1 MNADLIDRTFLEKRY
16 GPPDSGKVDE
26 ISANVSAAS
35 KAITPFRAKASIALG
50 PVAAKL
56 TPARARIP
64 PPTIA
69 PTPIP
74 VAPNNPMVRLIEDSC
89 SVFLMIIYRP
99 ESFTGIDQQ
108 VLILMNII
116 QNPAV

>member
-26 ISANVSAAS
+26 ISANVNAAS
-35 KAITPFRAKASIALG
+35 KAIMPFRANASIAPG
-50 PVAAKL
+50 PVDAKL
-56 TPARARIP
+56 TPARASIP

-69 PTPIP
+69 PTPMP
-74 VAPNNPMVRLIEDSC
+74 VAPNNPMVRFIDDSC

-99 ESFTGIDQQ
+99 EPLRD
-108 VLILMNII
+108 
-116 QNPAV
+116 